1 MSVENRLCEKDD
13 IYFCVNK
20 ITLKKGKILFWKRS
34 PKKLGEGSFGQ
45 VYIYPAKIN
54 RK

>member
-1 MSVENRLCEKDD
+1 
-13 IYFCVNK
+13 
-20 ITLKKGKILFWKRS
+20 LFWKRS

-54 RK
+54 RKWLWRSRKINKIYWNFNEWSKKFC